1 MEGYFSV
8 FSDLQNVTLNSTQ
21 KKISSVL
28 AAYGIIQVLA
38 QDLGI
43 KTGKKQRDLVKK
55 LPVQVVLF
63 FSAAYMI
70 TNDVYL
76 ATVAI
81 SIYFGLKYYYSKGE
95 TARVCFE
102 EV

>member
-8 FSDLQNVTLNSTQ
+8 FDNLKNSKLDKNQTNITL
-21 KKISSVL
+21 VL

-43 KTGKKQRDLVKK
+43 KTGKKQRDLVQK
-55 LPVQVVLF
+55 LPVQVALF
-63 FSAAYMI
+63 FSAAYMV
-70 TNDVYL
+70 TGDVL
-76 ATVAI
+76 LSLVTI

-95 TARVCFE
+95 TSPVCFE

>member
-1 MEGYFSV
+1 MEGYF
-8 FSDLQNVTLNSTQ
+8 NVLENLKNLRLNNSQKNITL
-21 KKISSVL
+21 VL

-43 KTGKKQRDLVKK
+43 KTGKKQRDLVQK
-55 LPVQVVLF
+55 LPVQVALF
-63 FSAAYMI
+63 FSAAYLI
-70 TNDVYL
+70 TGDVL
-76 ATVAI
+76 LSLVSI

-95 TARVCFE
+95 TSAVCFE